1 MEKPNDTVRR
11 ESLYVALFTLIL
23 CMLMNAVFLVIRRW
37 SFPVLWGTLLGGG
50 SSCLN
55 FFAMGLSLQKAMQ
68 KSDDTAAVKGMMRA
82 SQSIRMV
89 ILFAVAALGAA
100 LDVFNTAAVLIPLF
114 FPRIAIAFQP
124 LLEKKT
130 AAKQTQPTQK
140 GEDEK

>member
-89 ILFAVAALGAA
+89 ILFAVAALGAM

-124 LLEKKT
+124 LLEKKNRGKANT
-130 AAKQTQPTQK
+130 ADTE
-140 GEDEK
+140 GGG